1 MKNRFDNK
9 EVRNKLIKEGIIIDK
24 TVEYILK
31 NNLLLHHCPITLF
44 SKQFLGKNKKGDVR
58 TQEEARVVCSK
69 VRQIVFRENNLKR
82 TPNEDWQLNNLY
94 SFRKKR
100 KERLYR

>member
-1 MKNRFDNK
+1 MKNKHDN
-9 EVRNKLIKEGIIIDK
+9 EIVRKKIIKEGIKVDV
-24 TVEYILK
+24 TVKYLLR

-44 SKQFLGKNKKGDVR
+44 PKQFLGKNKKGDVR